1 MFVHETQTGAQD
13 SRLENHPSREGCV
26 KLHRGRKKFPHSKDK
41 GMGGGN
47 NQKSK
52 DECACAS
59 IANITFTNS
68 LYSLKPL
75 QRKVMRHHHYGKH
88 NKLHENIL
96 KPQPLH
102 YPLD

>member
-1 MFVHETQTGAQD
+1 
-13 SRLENHPSREGCV
+13 
-26 KLHRGRKKFPHSKDK
+26 
-41 GMGGGN
+41 MGGGN

-102 YPLD
+102 HPLD

>member
-1 MFVHETQTGAQD
+1 M
-13 SRLENHPSREGCV
+13 
-26 KLHRGRKKFPHSKDK
+26 KLHRGRKTFPHSKDK
-41 GMGGGN
+41 GMGGEN

-75 QRKVMRHHHYGKH
+75 QRKVMRHHHYEKY